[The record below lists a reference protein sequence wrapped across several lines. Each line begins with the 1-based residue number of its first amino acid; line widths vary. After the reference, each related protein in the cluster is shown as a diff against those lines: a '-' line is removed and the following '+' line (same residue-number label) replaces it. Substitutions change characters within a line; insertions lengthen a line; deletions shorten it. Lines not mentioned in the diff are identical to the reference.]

1 MTITRLESIDL
12 KRYKVYIDYEYSF
25 MLYKTDIKKYHIEEE
40 KDISND
46 VYQEIIEDTVYRR
59 AKKKALDILKYM
71 DRTEAELCSKLKQA
85 YYTDDII
92 SRTVEYVKSY
102 HYIDDERYTRNYIQF
117 KKNTKSKKQ
126 IQFELYRKGIDKNLI
141 ERFIESDLKSDTIA
155 LQKAIHKKTDN
166 PEDLSYKEKQK
177 LIASLCRK
185 GFLYD
190 DIIKYFRIYE

>member
-102 HYIDDERYTRNYIQF
+102 HYIDDERYLMNYIQL
-117 KKNTKSKKQ
+117 KKATKSRKQ
-126 IQFELYRKGIDKNLI
+126 IQAELYRKGIDKHLVGKY
-141 ERFIESDLKSDTIA
+141 FESELDNDDIA
-155 LQKAIHKKTDN
+155 LKKAIGKKAVH
-166 PEDLSYKEKQK
+166 PENLSYEEKQK
-177 LIASLCRK
+177 LIGSLCRK

-190 DIIKYFRIYE
+190 DIVKNIENM